1 MLVFGEM
8 VGHETDGISVVCGKL
23 VEEKVPGTTPSP
35 GINIGRKVLPSNLKQ
50 RKLAS
55 ISFSS
60 SGAMGGG
67 ADTVQDFCTFVN
79 SIVFCRPY
87 VQSSAQLLTMV
98 LY

>member
-35 GINIGRKVLPSNLKQ
+35 GINIGRKVLPSDLKQ

-60 SGAMGGG
+60 SGAMGGE
-67 ADTVQDFCTFVN
+67 ASATFSTN
-79 SIVFCRPY
+79 T
-87 VQSSAQLLTMV
+87 SSAEV
-98 LY
+98 KSDPSS